1 MTKRWLAMG
10 CLLAIGV
17 AVTPRATSTEPSSY
31 LVIDG
36 RWYPIA
42 NSAQVEFF
50 QESAAVAVTETAATA
65 CQRSGGGLP
74 PLGSWTLYYGPTF
87 SPLQLTGQLEIS
99 MLWDG
104 RAALHVI
111 TTTGDVVC
119 TGEVE
124 EPVAPE
130 PPEPPIYADGFE
142 PIEI

>member
-1 MTKRWLAMG
+1 MMKRWLVLG
-10 CLLAIGV
+10 WLLAIGV
-17 AVTPRATSTEPSSY
+17 AVTTRATSTEPSSY

-42 NSAQVEFF
+42 NTAEVEFF
-50 QESAAVAVTETAATA
+50 QESAAMAVTETAATG

-74 PLGSWTLYYGPTF
+74 PLGSWTLYYGPTL

-104 RAALHVI
+104 RAALHVT

-119 TGEVE
+119 AGEVE
-124 EPVAPE
+124 EPLPPE
-130 PPEPPIYADGFE
+130 PPEPPVFE
-142 PIEI
+142 DDFEAVD